1 MKIFISA
8 DIEGVA
14 GVVHGDH
21 CGPAGGVE
29 YQRARHWMTMEAN
42 AAAEG
47 FLEAG
52 ASGVMINDSHGG
64 MRNILI
70 EELHPDVELITGSPK
85 PMVMMEGISS
95 EFDAVAFIGYHAR
108 MGSIGILSHTISGG
122 AVAEVKVNGRVLGE
136 GGINAAIAAEYGL
149 PVILV
154 AGDDACIAEAE
165 QDYKPAVSVMT
176 KRAITRNSARSLT
189 PQKSA
194 ALIKEAAKQ
203 AYTRV
208 STTAPFLQ
216 EHPCVVELRLLN
228 SGLCDYAARLPGCVR
243 LDPVTVQFTAPNFL
257 EAFAG
262 LRAMITLSSS

>member
-1 MKIFISA
+1 MKIYISA

-21 CGPAGGVE
+21 CGTNGGVE

-47 FLEAG
+47 FFQAG
-52 ASGVMINDSHGG
+52 ATSVVINDSHGG

-70 EELHPDVELITGSPK
+70 EELHPDIELITGSPK
-85 PMVMMEGISS
+85 PMVMMEGVSN
-95 EFDAVAFIGYHAR
+95 EFDAVAFVGYHAR
-108 MGSIGILSHTISGG
+108 MGSHGVLSHTISGG
-122 AVAEVKVNGRVLGE
+122 AVAEIKVNGRVLGE

-154 AGDDACIAEAE
+154 AGDDACIAEANH
-165 QDYKPAVSVMT
+165 DYKPAVTVVT
-176 KRAITRNSARSLT
+176 KKAITRNSARSLT

-194 ALIKEAAKQ
+194 ALIKEAAVQ
-203 AYTRV
+203 AYAQI
-208 STTAPFLQ
+208 SNTAPFLQ

-228 SGLCDYAARLPGCVR
+228 SGLCDYASRLPGCVR
-243 LDPVTVQFTAPNFL
+243 LDPVTVQYTAANFV